1 MVGYLKQS
9 VRYTPDGQ
17 QLLDSAEDAVMMEW
31 ERPLMRAHAEVM
43 IPDGTAPRTRDV
55 LNIGFGMGI
64 IDGCGAVRVQCGLQ
78 CGAVRQHGQPPLCLE
93 WAGALGWVVMR
104 WTVAVVERARG
115 VRLLTRAY

>member
-43 IPDGTAPRTRDV
+43 ISRAAHP
-55 LNIGFGMGI
+55 
-64 IDGCGAVRVQCGLQ
+64 GCAQHWVRHGHHRWVRCSSAVQQCGLQQ